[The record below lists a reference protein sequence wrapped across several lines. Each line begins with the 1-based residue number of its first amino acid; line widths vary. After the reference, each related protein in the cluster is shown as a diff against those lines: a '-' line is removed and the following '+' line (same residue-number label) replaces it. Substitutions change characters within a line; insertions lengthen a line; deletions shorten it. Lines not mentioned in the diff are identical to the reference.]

1 MTSQGRSIELFF
13 HDGDPDGMTTATIP
27 FQWTGHVLVTNRTQV
42 FDALKEPEASQPGIY
57 LLVGETENGLTLYV
71 GETDE
76 IRTRINQHIKDA
88 SKDWWERAIFVTAQG
103 EPLNKAHARY
113 LESRIYGLASRISK
127 VALANNKAPTESPLS
142 KAALAHMED
151 FLKNL
156 RLVLPALRF
165 DFLTEQTKPKV
176 ATTSSEPENQPVFF
190 VLSTKEVAA
199 RARQEGGDFVV
210 EEGSDAR
217 SKWVGSTSKDSTYGR
232 LYESLVS
239 QGVIGDQDGAR
250 KFLQSYAFNS
260 VSAAASVVTGRPT
273 SGTGA
278 WLLESDQTK
287 NYGDYEAAKAEQT
300 EEEATT

>member
-42 FDALKEPEASQPGIY
+42 FDALKEPEAAQPGVY
-57 LLVGETENGLTLYV
+57 LLVGETEDGLTLYV

-76 IRTRINQHIKDA
+76 IRTRINQHIK
-88 SKDWWERAIFVTAQG
+88 SGTKDWWERAIFVTAQG

-113 LESRIYGLASRISK
+113 LESRIHALASRISK
-127 VALANNKAPTESPLS
+127 VALSNSKAPTESPLS
-142 KAALAHMED
+142 KAAQAHMED
-151 FLKNL
+151 FLQNL

-176 ATTSSEPENQPVFF
+176 PEIAITPESQPVFF
-190 VLSTKEVAA
+190 VLSTKEVSA

-217 SKWVGSTSKDSTYGR
+217 KKWVGSTSKDSTYGR
-232 LYESLVS
+232 LYASLVS
-239 QGVIGDQDGAR
+239 QGVIGEVYGQR

-273 SGTGA
+273 SGQGA
-278 WLLESDQTK
+278 WLLESDTDK
-287 NYGDYEAAKAEQT
+287 NYADYETEKAEQT
-300 EEEATT
+300 EEETS

>member
-1 MTSQGRSIELFF
+1 MINQGRSIELFF

-76 IRTRINQHIKDA
+76 VRTRINQHIKDA
-88 SKDWWERAIFVTAQG
+88 SKEWWERAIFVTAQG

-113 LESRIYGLASRISK
+113 LESRIYALALRINK
-127 VALANNKAPTESPLS
+127 VALANSKAPTASPLS
-142 KAALAHMED
+142 KAAHAHMED
-151 FLKNL
+151 FLRNL

-165 DFLTEQTKPKV
+165 DFLTEQTKPK
-176 ATTSSEPENQPVFF
+176 TPTPTSESESQPVYF
-190 VLSTKEVAA
+190 VLSTKEVSA

-217 SKWVGSTSKDSTYGR
+217 KEWVGSTTRESTYGR
-232 LYESLVS
+232 LYASLLS
-239 QGVIGDQDGAR
+239 QGVIGDLEGKR

-273 SGTGA
+273 SGQGA

-287 NYGDYEAAKAEQT
+287 NYADYETQKAEQT
-300 EEEATT
+300 EVETS

>member
-1 MTSQGRSIELFF
+1 MTPQGRSIELFF

-57 LLVGETENGLTLYV
+57 FLVGETENGLTLYV

-76 IRTRINQHIKDA
+76 IRARINQHIKDA

-151 FLKNL
+151 FLRNL

-176 ATTSSEPENQPVFF
+176 PVAKADDEPETVYF
-190 VLSTKEVAA
+190 VLSSKGVTA

-210 EEGSDAR
+210 EEGSGAR
-217 SKWVGSTSKDSTYGR
+217 SKWVGSTTKDSTYGR
-232 LYESLVS
+232 LYESLVA
-239 QGVIGDQDGAR
+239 QGVIGEKDGAR
-250 KFLQSYAFNS
+250 QFLKSYAFNS
-260 VSAAASVVTGRPT
+260 VSAAASVVTGRPAAGP
-273 SGTGA
+273 SA

-287 NYGDYEAAKAEQT
+287 KYGDYEVEKASQT
-300 EEEATT
+300 EEEAAI

>member
-1 MTSQGRSIELFF
+1 MTPQGRSIELFF

-42 FDALKEPEASQPGIY
+42 FDALKEPEAGQPGVY
-57 LLVGETENGLTLYV
+57 LLVGETDGGLTLYV

-76 IRTRINQHIKDA
+76 IRTRITQHIK
-88 SKDWWERAIFVTAQG
+88 SGKKDWWERAIFVTAQG

-127 VALANNKAPTESPLS
+127 VALDNSNAPTASPLS
-142 KAALAHMED
+142 KAAQAHMED
-151 FLKNL
+151 FLQNL

-165 DFLTEQTKPKV
+165 DFLTEQAKPKNPIV
-176 ATTSSEPENQPVFF
+176 SPELINSTVFF
-190 VLSTKEVAA
+190 VLSTKEVTA

-217 SKWVGSTSKDSTYGR
+217 SKWVGSTTKDSTYGR
-232 LYESLVS
+232 LYASLVV
-239 QGVIGDQDGAR
+239 QGIIGDLGGSR
-250 KFLQSYAFNS
+250 KFLQSYSFNS

-273 SGTGA
+273 SGQGA
-278 WLLESDQTK
+278 WLLEDNTDK
-287 NYGDYEAAKAEQT
+287 TYADYETERAEET
-300 EEEATT
+300 EEASAP